1 MRFLRLLAVILA
13 GAAVAAPAA
22 IAGSDKPQQ
31 KGAPPGLA
39 KKGGVPP
46 GLARK
51 GGLPPG
57 LAKKF
62 GAKVPE
68 HPYIAFDPRRTDR
81 AWFLIEGRW
90 VLKEGFGGS
99 LRIEVEEALKRP
111 PAPPPAP
118 LPHVAADLHVVL
130 FE

>member
-1 MRFLRLLAVILA
+1 MRPVIATVAVALALAVGGVALA
-13 GAAVAAPAA
+13 
-22 IAGSDKPQQ
+22 DKPDQ
-31 KGAPPGLA
+31 KKVPPGLA

-46 GLARK
+46 GLAKK

-62 GAKVPE
+62 GDRLPE
-68 HPYIAFDPRRTDR
+68 KAYIAVDPRHDDR

-90 VLKEGFGGS
+90 VLKDGFSGS
-99 LRIEVEEALKRP
+99 LRVEVGEVRLGP
-111 PAPPPAP
+111 TAPPPVS
-118 LPHVAADLHVVL
+118 LPDVGAKLHVVL

>member
-1 MRFLRLLAVILA
+1 MRPVVATLTVTLALAVAGVALA
-13 GAAVAAPAA
+13 
-22 IAGSDKPQQ
+22 DKPDQ
-31 KGAPPGLA
+31 KKTPTGLA

-46 GLARK
+46 GLAKK

-62 GAKVPE
+62 GERLPE
-68 HPYIAFDPRRTDR
+68 KAYIAVDPRPEDR

-90 VLKEGFGGS
+90 VLKDGFSGS
-99 LRIEVEEALKRP
+99 LRVEVGEVRLRTA
-111 PAPPPAP
+111 APPPVS
-118 LPHVAADLHVVL
+118 LPDVGVDLHVVL

>member
-1 MRFLRLLAVILA
+1 MPFRPLFLLFLAAALA
-13 GAAVAAPAA
+13 TPAA
-22 IAGSDKPQQ
+22 SAGGDRPQQ
-31 KGAPPGLA
+31 KEAPPGLA

-46 GLARK
+46 GLAKK

-68 HPYIAFDPRRTDR
+68 HPYIAFDPDRTDR
-81 AWFLIEGRW
+81 AWFLVEGRW
-90 VLKEGFGGS
+90 VLKEGFTSS
-99 LRIEVEEALKRP
+99 LRLEVQDSLKRP
-111 PAPPPAP
+111 PVPPPVP
-118 LPHVAADLHVVL
+118 VPRVGIELHVVL

>member
-1 MRFLRLLAVILA
+1 MRPLIAALVATLALAVAGVALA
-13 GAAVAAPAA
+13 
-22 IAGSDKPQQ
+22 DKPDQ
-31 KGAPPGLA
+31 KKTPPGLA

-46 GLARK
+46 GLAKK

-62 GAKVPE
+62 GERLPE
-68 HPYIAFDPRRTDR
+68 KAYIAVDPRHDDR

-90 VLKEGFGGS
+90 VLRDGFSGS
-99 LRIEVEEALKRP
+99 LRVEVGEVRLRTT
-111 PAPPPAP
+111 APPPVP
-118 LPHVAADLHVVL
+118 LPDVGADLHVVL